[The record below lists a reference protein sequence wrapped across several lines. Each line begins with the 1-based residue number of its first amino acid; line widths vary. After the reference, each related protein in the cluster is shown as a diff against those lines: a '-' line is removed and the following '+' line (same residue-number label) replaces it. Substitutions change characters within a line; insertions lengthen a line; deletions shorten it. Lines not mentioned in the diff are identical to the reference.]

1 MYFIARMIFCPPA
14 WIWSLDLRMFVADIA
29 KQSPWRRRTA
39 INFGLGIFGIVNQIA
54 SSFDVYADI
63 GGRNLDRAGEL
74 MIPQVTT
81 TPIENDSEK

>member
-1 MYFIARMIFCPPA
+1 MSEYGT
-14 WIWSLDLRMFVADIA
+14 MFFLELQIREVSDDIA

-63 GGRNLDRAGEL
+63 GGRNIDRA
-74 MIPQVTT
+74 
-81 TPIENDSEK
+81 

>member
-1 MYFIARMIFCPPA
+1 MSEYGT
-14 WIWSLDLRMFVADIA
+14 MFFLELQIREVSDDIA

-63 GGRNLDRAGEL
+63 GGRNIDRAGEL